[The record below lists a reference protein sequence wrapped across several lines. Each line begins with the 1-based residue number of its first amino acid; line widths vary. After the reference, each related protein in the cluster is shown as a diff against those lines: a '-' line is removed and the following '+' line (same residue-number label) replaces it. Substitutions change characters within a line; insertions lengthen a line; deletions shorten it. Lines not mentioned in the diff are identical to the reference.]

1 VPTFRGVSSATGRSN
16 IRQHPDRPLR
26 PLRPEPRSFWTL
38 AHDLDISDLAGM
50 LCIEQNDEWL
60 VGRAYLSAES
70 ISEVLSSQEQNS
82 QQSTT
87 EQRRNLNQKEKE
99 VAQLQP
105 A

>member
-1 VPTFRGVSSATGRSN
+1 
-16 IRQHPDRPLR
+16 
-26 PLRPEPRSFWTL
+26 
-38 AHDLDISDLAGM
+38 M

-70 ISEVLSSQEQNS
+70 ISEVLGPGEGNS
-82 QQSTT
+82 EGRQS
-87 EQRRNLNQKEKE
+87 EKRRDIHKKDKE